1 MHTPVKRKALATL
14 KLLCLLL
21 IVFSEALN
29 LSSKKPTKI
38 QNMANLLKQ
47 GATLTELACPAC
59 ASPLFRLKDG
69 QLYCAQCEKRVIL
82 VKEGET
88 PEQATSALTMSTL
101 EATLMSKIQD
111 IQKRIDEENDVE
123 QLQKLSG
130 TLNTLLEN
138 LERVRKTKK
147 R

>member
-1 MHTPVKRKALATL
+1 
-14 KLLCLLL
+14 
-21 IVFSEALN
+21 
-29 LSSKKPTKI
+29 LSSKQPEKI

-47 GATLTELACPAC
+47 GATLTELSCPAC

-69 QLYCAQCEKRVIL
+69 QLYCAQCEKRVII

-88 PEQATSALTMSTL
+88 PTQATSSMTMDTL
-101 EATLMSKIQD
+101 ETTLMTRIRD
-111 IQKRIDEENDVE
+111 IEKRISEEKDIE
-123 QLQKLSG
+123 QLQKLSN

-138 LERVRKTKK
+138 LEKVRKSKK